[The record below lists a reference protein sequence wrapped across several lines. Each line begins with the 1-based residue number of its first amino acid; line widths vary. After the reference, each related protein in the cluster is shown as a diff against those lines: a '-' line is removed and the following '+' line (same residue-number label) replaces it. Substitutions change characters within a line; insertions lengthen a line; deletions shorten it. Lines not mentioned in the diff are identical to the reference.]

1 MNTLGGDGFNQVSI
15 PKILIKEPLVGGVSL
30 LKEDMRRLQD
40 IKFSNHSTNTATGV
54 SNRAFL

>member
-15 PKILIKEPLVGGVSL
+15 PKILIKKPLVRGVSL
-30 LKEDMRRLQD
+30 AREYMRRLQD

-54 SNRAFL
+54 SNRTCL